1 MLLASYLLIS
11 PWQAEQDQTPDA
23 ERALAEAIFPPNDD
37 DERALAEAIFPPND
51 DDERAVAE
59 GISPKNAD
67 AERAEADE
75 VAGRGPMQ
83 SPLHS
88 IPAKGLEAELE
99 AARQQGQLAGFG
111 FSPSRYLVTWL

>member
-1 MLLASYLLIS
+1 MERALAEAIFPLNDD
-11 PWQAEQDQTPDA
+11 AERALAEAIFPPNDDA

-37 DERALAEAIFPPND
+37 DERALAE
-51 DDERAVAE
+51 
-59 GISPKNAD
+59 GIAPQNAD
-67 AERAEADE
+67 AERAEADA

-88 IPAKGLEAELE
+88 IQIPAKGLEAELE

-111 FSPSRYLVTWL
+111 FSPNRYLVTWL